1 MPTFT
6 TPEPITVSVEL
17 SVGDVRVVA
26 TDRSDTVIQVR
37 PTDES
42 RDLDLRD
49 ADQTRVEQTPDGLL
63 IKAPRPRAYGLLGK
77 PGSIDITIE
86 LPAGSRLHGDSS
98 VAAFHSSGRLGE
110 CRIKTTAGNV
120 DLDQTGPLDLHTGAG
135 AVTVAK
141 IAGDAE
147 VTTGTGRIRLGE
159 IDGSAVIK
167 NSNGDTRIDT
177 VTGSLRMNA
186 SNGDLTVGR
195 ADGNVTGKSAN
206 GEIRIGQVSA
216 GTVEIKT
223 SNGEIEVG
231 VADGSAA
238 RLDLYTS
245 FGHVRN
251 HMDEAESPA
260 PTDAVVEVSA
270 RTSYGDIVIRR
281 A

>member
-1 MPTFT
+1 MPSFA
-6 TPEPITVSVEL
+6 TPEPITVSIEL

-26 TDRSDTVIQVR
+26 SDRADTVVHVR
-37 PTDES
+37 PTDEA

-63 IKAPRPRAYGLLGK
+63 VRAPRARGLGMLGK
-77 PGSIDITIE
+77 PGSVDVTIE
-86 LPAGSRLHGDSS
+86 LPAGSRLHGESS
-98 VAAFHSSGRLGE
+98 VAAFHSSGRLGQ

-135 AVTVAK
+135 AVTVARVD
-141 IAGDAE
+141 GDAE

-159 IDGSAVIK
+159 VDGAAVIK

-177 VTGSLRMNA
+177 VTGDLRMNA

-195 ADGNVTGKSAN
+195 AEGNVTGKSAN
-206 GEIRIGQVSA
+206 GEIRIGQVSS

-231 VADGSAA
+231 VRSGSAA
-238 RLDLYTS
+238 KLDLFTS

-251 HMDEAESPA
+251 HMDATDNPE
-260 PTDAVVEVSA
+260 PTDSIVEVSA
-270 RTSYGDIVIRR
+270 RTSYGDIIIRR